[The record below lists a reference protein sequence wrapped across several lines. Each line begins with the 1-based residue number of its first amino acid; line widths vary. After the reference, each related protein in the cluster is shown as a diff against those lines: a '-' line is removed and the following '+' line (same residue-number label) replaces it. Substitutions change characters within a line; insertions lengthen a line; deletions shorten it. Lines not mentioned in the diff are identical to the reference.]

1 MRKGLPLRTRTSC
14 GLSRT
19 RTRAVSPTSIVP
31 IQLPILN
38 RRRAEAPP
46 KPLARRL
53 LRVGELA
60 RGANKTVRAIH
71 LYEEMGLLEPAQ
83 RSTGGYRLYA
93 QESITRVRW
102 IAKMQEM
109 GFSLPEIRDVAR
121 GWSQSGSAP
130 NAMSKVEHLLKEKLD
145 ETRAQAER
153 LRALESEL
161 VASLEYLRTCPKCDP
176 QELIHACATCERHH
190 EDETAPDLVA
200 GFSAH

>member
-1 MRKGLPLRTRTSC
+1 M
-14 GLSRT
+14 
-19 RTRAVSPTSIVP
+19 P

-38 RRRAEAPP
+38 RRRAEPA
-46 KPLARRL
+46 LGQRL

-83 RSTGGYRLYA
+83 RSSGGYRQYS
-93 QESITRVRW
+93 QEAITRVRW
-102 IAKMQEM
+102 IAKMQQM

-121 GWSQSGSAP
+121 GWSASGSAP
-130 NAMSKVEHLLKEKLD
+130 NAMAKVERLLKEKLE

-153 LRALESEL
+153 LRTLEAEL
-161 VASLEYLRTCPKCDP
+161 VQSLTYLRTCPACDP
-176 QELIHACATCERHH
+176 QELIDACAACERHPQ
-190 EDETAPDLVA
+190 DEQPPELVA